1 MFPKVNLK
9 LIAKDIPALLP
20 HSPSCPLCILY
31 LDIVD
36 IPYDSVHT
44 NFRVNWTT
52 VKGSTRVH
60 FILFRISRV
69 LLLETALL
77 HGLKPKKGGYIDFE
91 HMRTC
96 L

>member
-9 LIAKDIPALLP
+9 LTAEDISALLP

-77 HGLKPKKGGYIDFE
+77 HGFKPKKGGFIGFTVVQ
-91 HMRTC
+91 TC